1 MPRKRERSSQHVSK
15 DEGGRMKSRIIRNR
29 EEYVVEREKEKLNER
44 NSMGI

>member
-15 DEGGRMKSRIIRNR
+15 DEGGRMKSRIRNR